1 MGGGGVGGEFTR
13 PTSTGQRSQGQI
25 QTTVLGDGSYTEVTP
40 AEFTNALGRD
50 SISTP
55 PSQIQATVLGDGSYT
70 SRVYK
75 RVGQRQCQYTPPPNP
90 SHPPQ
95 TPRPLQSNTGD
106 GTEVTPAEF
115 TNALGRDSVST
126 RPSQIRVSR
135 ARYRRREKRCWSV
148 GEGSARPFAPLAT
161 PGCPARAPSSTLPAE
176 TGVGEW
182 TAEAGPCT

>member
-25 QTTVLGDGSYTEVTP
+25 QTTVLGDGSY
-40 AEFTNALGRD
+40 
-50 SISTP
+50 
-55 PSQIQATVLGDGSYT
+55 
-70 SRVYK
+70 
-75 RVGQRQCQYTPPPNP
+75 
-90 SHPPQ
+90 
-95 TPRPLQSNTGD
+95 
-106 GTEVTPAEF
+106 TEVTPAEF